1 MNKNAF
7 KVSNNVR
14 RFEMD
19 EAKSD
24 KSAQTANQGLYY
36 PPRDLVEN
44 SNVMAWMKQKGLKTE
59 SEMRQWC
66 SANYV
71 QFWDEMA
78 KTYADWFEPYK
89 QTLQWKAPFAK
100 WFIGGKINAAY
111 NAVDRHAKSWRRNK
125 LAYIFVGEPV
135 GDVRKITYYE
145 LAREVNRFANA
156 LKAQGIKKGDRVGI
170 YLPMIPELPVAML
183 ACAKIGAV
191 HVVVFSGF
199 SAVAVRDRLEDCQP
213 RLLVT
218 CDGSYRRGK
227 PIATKPQADEAIAGL
242 DCIEKVVVVKRN
254 GQETA
259 MKDGRDVWW
268 DDFVAGQAADCE
280 TLPMDSSD
288 PLFILYTA
296 GAAGKPRGIV
306 HTHGGMCVGPAFTT
320 SWVFDIKDTDVYW
333 STADIGWITGHSYIA
348 YGPLCLGATSIMY
361 EGSPDYPDFGRW
373 FKIIED
379 YGVSVIYTAPTA
391 IRMFMNE
398 GPSWPQ
404 RYDLSTVRLM
414 GSVGEAMNPDAFI
427 WWRRYV
433 GGGFAPIMDTWFQ
446 SETGSQVIAPLPIT
460 PLKPGSPSFPLP
472 GYNVQVVDDSGLP
485 VPAGMTGNIVI
496 TEPWPSMLREVYRDP
511 ARYSETYWSAF
522 PGRYH
527 SGDKARVDEDGY
539 IWALGRGDDVL
550 KVAGHRISNAEVEAS
565 AEKHPSVAAAAVI
578 GKPDRVK
585 GESIVVYAVLKPG
598 IKGDAALEKDIKNFV
613 RKTLG
618 PIAIP
623 SDVIFVSDIPRD
635 KAGKPV
641 RPLIKA
647 RALGE
652 GLGDTSAV
660 ANPVALDAITP
671 IAKK

>member
-1 MNKNAF
+1 MA
-7 KVSNNVR
+7 
-14 RFEMD
+14 D
-19 EAKSD
+19 EKTD
-24 KSAQTANQGLYY
+24 KPAQTLEQGLYY

-44 SNVMAWMKQKGLKTE
+44 SNVMTWMRKKGLKTE

-71 QFWDEMA
+71 SFWDEMA
-78 KTYADWFEPYK
+78 RTYADWFEPYK
-89 QTLQWKAPFAK
+89 QTLEWKAPFAK
-100 WFIGGKINAAY
+100 WFMGGKINIAY

-135 GDVRKITYYE
+135 GDVRKITYYQ
-145 LAREVNRFANA
+145 LSLEVNRFANA

-183 ACAKIGAV
+183 ACAKLGAI

-213 RLLVT
+213 KILIT

-242 DCIEKVVVVKRN
+242 KCIEKVVVVKRN
-254 GQETA
+254 GQETP
-259 MKDGRDVWW
+259 MTEGRDVWW
-268 DDFVAGQAADCE
+268 NDFILGQSGHCDA
-280 TLPMDSSD
+280 LPMDSAD

-306 HTHGGMCVGPAFTT
+306 HTHGGMSVGPAFTT

-398 GPSWPQ
+398 SPSWPQ
-404 RYDLSTVRLM
+404 KYDLSTVRLM
-414 GSVGEAMNPDAFI
+414 GSVGEAMNPDAFV
-427 WWRRYV
+427 WWRKYV

-446 SETGSQVIAPLPIT
+446 SETGSQVVAPLPIT

-472 GYNVQVVDDSGLP
+472 GYNVQVVDDNGVP
-485 VPAGMTGNIVI
+485 VKAGSTGSIII
-496 TEPWPSMLREVYRDP
+496 TEPWPSMLREVYKDP
-511 ARYSETYWSAF
+511 AKYNETYWSTF
-522 PGRYH
+522 PGKYL
-527 SGDKARVDEDGY
+527 SGDKARVDADGY

-565 AEKHPSVAAAAVI
+565 AEKHPSVAAAAVV
-578 GKPDRVK
+578 GKPDKVK
-585 GESIVVYAVLKPG
+585 GESIVVYAVLKP
-598 IKGDAALEKDIKNFV
+598 DAKADANLQKDIKNFV

-623 SDVIFVSDIPRD
+623 SDVIFVSDIPRN

-647 RALGE
+647 KALGE
-652 GLGDTSAV
+652 VLGDTSAV
-660 ANPVALDAITP
+660 VNPKALDAITP
-671 IAKK
+671 LAKK

>member
-24 KSAQTANQGLYY
+24 KSAQTANHGLYY

>member
-1 MNKNAF
+1 
-7 KVSNNVR
+7 
-14 RFEMD
+14 MD
-19 EAKSD
+19 DGKAEKAV
-24 KSAQTANQGLYY
+24 QTIKQGLYY

-44 SNVMAWMKQKGLKTE
+44 SNVMAWMKAKGLKSE
-59 SEMRQWC
+59 SELRQWC

-71 QFWDEMA
+71 SFWDEMA
-78 KTYADWFEPYK
+78 QTYADWFEPYK

-100 WFIGGKINAAY
+100 WFMGGKINVAY
-111 NAVDRHAKSWRRNK
+111 NAIDRHAKSWRRNK

-145 LAREVNRFANA
+145 LSNQVNRFANA
-156 LKAQGIKKGDRVGI
+156 LKDQGIKKGDRVGI
-170 YLPMIPELPVAML
+170 YLPMVPELPVAML
-183 ACAKIGAV
+183 ACAKLGAI

-213 RLLVT
+213 KILVT

-242 DCIEKVVVVKRN
+242 KCIEKVVVVKRN
-254 GQETA
+254 AQETP
-259 MKDGRDVWW
+259 MTEGRDVWW
-268 DDFVAGQAADCE
+268 NDFVAGKSSSCE
-280 TLPMDSSD
+280 TLPMDAAD

-296 GAAGKPRGIV
+296 GAGGKPRGIV
-306 HTHGGMCVGPAFTT
+306 HTHAGMSIGPAFTT
-320 SWVFDIKDTDVYW
+320 SWVFDIKETDVYW
-333 STADIGWITGHSYIA
+333 CTADIGWITGHSYIA

-398 GPSWPQ
+398 GPTWPSK
-404 RYDLSTVRLM
+404 YDLSTVRLM
-414 GSVGEAMNPDAFI
+414 GSVGEAMNPDAFV
-427 WWRRYV
+427 WWRQHV

-460 PLKPGSPSFPLP
+460 PLKPGSPSFALP
-472 GYNVQVVDDSGLP
+472 GYSVEVVDDNGAA
-485 VPAGMTGNIVI
+485 VPAGSTGNILI
-496 TEPWPSMLREVYRDP
+496 TAPWPSMLQEVYQDP
-511 ARYSETYWSAF
+511 SGYNETYWAAF
-522 PGRYH
+522 PGKYF

-539 IWALGRGDDVL
+539 VWALGRGDDVL

-565 AEKHPSVAAAAVI
+565 AEKHPSVAAAAVV
-578 GKPDRVK
+578 GKPDKVK
-585 GESIVVYAVLKPG
+585 GESIVVFAVLKPEA
-598 IKGDAALEKDIKNFV
+598 KKDAALEKDIKNFV

-623 SDVIFVSDIPRD
+623 SDVIFVSEIPRN

-647 RALGE
+647 KALGE
-652 GLGDTSAV
+652 ALGDTSAV
-660 ANPVALDAITP
+660 VNPKALEAIP
-671 IAKK
+671 LLLKK

>member
-1 MNKNAF
+1 MADGKSENA
-7 KVSNNVR
+7 V
-14 RFEMD
+14 
-19 EAKSD
+19 
-24 KSAQTANQGLYY
+24 QTEKQSLYY
-36 PPRDLVEN
+36 PPRELVDN
-44 SNVMAWMKQKGLKTE
+44 SNVMAWMRKKGLKSE
-59 SEMRQWC
+59 SELRAWC

-71 QFWDEMA
+71 TFWDEMA

-100 WFIGGKINAAY
+100 WFMGGKINVAY

-145 LAREVNRFANA
+145 LYQQVNKFANA

-183 ACAKIGAV
+183 ACAKLGAI

-199 SAVAVRDRLEDCQP
+199 SAVAVRDRLQDCQP
-213 RLLVT
+213 KILVT

-227 PIATKPQADEAIAGL
+227 PIATKPQADEAIDGL
-242 DCIEKVVVVKRN
+242 KCIEKVVVVKRN

-259 MKDGRDVWW
+259 MKEGRDVWW
-268 DDFVAGQAADCE
+268 NDFVAGQSGICE
-280 TLPMDSSD
+280 TLPMDSAD

-296 GAAGKPRGIV
+296 GAGGKPRGIV
-306 HTHGGMCVGPAFTT
+306 HTHSGMSIGPAFTT

-398 GPSWPQ
+398 GPSWPKK
-404 RYDLSTVRLM
+404 YDLSTVRLM
-414 GSVGEAMNPDAFI
+414 GSVGEAMNPDAFV
-427 WWRRYV
+427 WWRQHV

-460 PLKPGSPSFPLP
+460 PLKPGSPSFALP
-472 GYNVQVVDDSGLP
+472 GYNVEVVDDSGKAVL
-485 VPAGMTGNIVI
+485 ADGTGNIVL
-496 TEPWPSMLREVYRDP
+496 TQPWPSMLREVYQDP
-511 ARYSETYWSAF
+511 AAYNETYWTAF
-522 PGRYH
+522 PGKYF
-527 SGDKARVDEDGY
+527 SGDKARVDGDGY

-565 AEKHPSVAAAAVI
+565 AEKHPSVAVAAVV
-578 GKPDRVK
+578 GKPDKVK
-585 GESIVVYAVLKPG
+585 GESIVVFAILKPDA
-598 IKGDAALEKDIKNFV
+598 KKDAALEKDIKNFV

-623 SDVIFVSDIPRD
+623 SDVIFVTDIPRN

-647 RALGE
+647 KALGE
-652 GLGDTSAV
+652 ALGDTSAV
-660 ANPVALDAITP
+660 ANPKALDAIP
-671 IAKK
+671 LIAKK

>member
-1 MNKNAF
+1 M
-7 KVSNNVR
+7 V
-14 RFEMD
+14 D
-19 EAKSD
+19 EKSG
-24 KSAQTANQGLYY
+24 KSVQTAEQALYY

-44 SNVMAWMKQKGLKTE
+44 SNVMAWMKAKGLKSE

-66 SANYV
+66 SKNYI

-78 KTYADWFEPYK
+78 HTYADWFEPYK

-100 WFIGGKINAAY
+100 WFMGGKINVAY
-111 NAVDRHAKSWRRNK
+111 NAVDRHARSWRRNK

-135 GDVRKITYYE
+135 GDVRKITYFE
-145 LAREVNRFANA
+145 LSREVNRFANA
-156 LKAQGIKKGDRVGI
+156 LKAEGIKKGDRVGL

-183 ACAKIGAV
+183 ACAKLGAI

-199 SAVAVRDRLEDCQP
+199 SAVAMRDRLEDCQP
-213 RLLVT
+213 KILIT

-242 DCIEKVVVVKRN
+242 KCIEKVVVVKRN
-254 GQETA
+254 GQETPMTA
-259 MKDGRDVWW
+259 GRDVWW
-268 DDFVAGQAADCE
+268 NEFVAGKSGSCE
-280 TLPMDSSD
+280 TAPMDAAD

-306 HTHGGMCVGPAFTT
+306 HTHGGTSVGPAFTM

-333 STADIGWITGHSYIA
+333 CTADIGWITGHSYIA

-404 RYDLSTVRLM
+404 KYDLSTVRLM
-414 GSVGEAMNPDAFI
+414 GSVGEAMNPDAFV

-460 PLKPGSPSFPLP
+460 PLKPGSPSFALP
-472 GYNVQVVDDSGLP
+472 GYNVEVVDDNGAAVS
-485 VPAGMTGNIVI
+485 AGSTGNILI
-496 TEPWPSMLREVYRDP
+496 TEPWPSMLREVYKNP
-511 ARYSETYWSAF
+511 AGYNETYWAAF
-522 PGRYH
+522 PGKYH
-527 SGDKARVDEDGY
+527 SGDKARVDGDGY

-565 AEKHPSVAAAAVI
+565 AEKHPSVAAAAVV
-578 GKPDRVK
+578 GKPDKVK
-585 GESIVVYAVLKPG
+585 GESIVVFAVLKPEA
-598 IKGDAALEKDIKNFV
+598 KPNAALEKDIKNFV

-623 SDVIFVSDIPRD
+623 SDVVFVADIPRN

-647 RALGE
+647 KAMGE
-652 GLGDTSAV
+652 TLGDTSAV
-660 ANPVALDAITP
+660 VNPKALDAIP
-671 IAKK
+671 LVVKK

>member
-1 MNKNAF
+1 MAD
-7 KVSNNVR
+7 S
-14 RFEMD
+14 
-19 EAKSD
+19 KSD
-24 KSAQTANQGLYY
+24 KIAQAANQALYY

-44 SNVMAWMKQKGLKTE
+44 SNVMAWMKKKGLKTE

-78 KTYADWFEPYK
+78 RTYADWFEPYR

-100 WFIGGKINAAY
+100 WFMGGKINVAC

-135 GDVRKITYYE
+135 GDVRQITYYE

-156 LKAQGIKKGDRVGI
+156 LKAQGIRKGDRVAI
-170 YLPMIPELPVAML
+170 YLPMIPELPIAML

-213 RLLVT
+213 KVLVT

-259 MKDGRDVWW
+259 MKEGRDVWW
-268 DDFVAGQAADCE
+268 NDYVAGQSGSCE
-280 TLPMDSSD
+280 TMPMDSAD

-306 HTHGGMCVGPAFTT
+306 HNHGGMSVGPAFTT

-404 RYDLSTVRLM
+404 KYDLSTVRLM
-414 GSVGEAMNPDAFI
+414 GSVGEAMNPDAFV
-427 WWRRYV
+427 WWRKYV

-446 SETGSQVIAPLPIT
+446 SETGSQVVAPLPIT

-472 GYNVQVVDDSGLP
+472 GYNVQVVDDAGLP
-485 VPAGMTGNIVI
+485 VLPGMTGNIII
-496 TEPWPSMLREVYRDP
+496 TEPWPSMLREVYQDP
-511 ARYSETYWSAF
+511 TRYNETYWSSF
-522 PGRYH
+522 PGKYL

-565 AEKHPSVAAAAVI
+565 AEKHPSVAAAAVV
-578 GKPDRVK
+578 GKPDKVK
-585 GESIVVYAVLKPG
+585 GESIVVYAVLKPDA
-598 IKGDAALEKDIKNFV
+598 KGDFALEKDIKNFV

-623 SDVIFVSDIPRD
+623 SDVIFVTDIPRN

-652 GLGDTSAV
+652 PLGDTSAV
-660 ANPVALDAITP
+660 ANPQALEAITP
-671 IAKK
+671 LAKK

>member
-1 MNKNAF
+1 MT
-7 KVSNNVR
+7 VDESNNPSKTP
-14 RFEMD
+14 EH
-19 EAKSD
+19 
-24 KSAQTANQGLYY
+24 GLYY

-44 SNVMAWMKQKGLKTE
+44 SNVLAWMKMKGLKTE
-59 SEMRQWC
+59 KEMRLWC
-66 SANYV
+66 SDNYV
-71 QFWDEMA
+71 EFWDEMA
-78 KTYADWFEPYK
+78 RTYADWFEPYR
-89 QTLQWKAPFAK
+89 QTLQWKAPDAS
-100 WFIGGKINAAY
+100 WFVGGKINVAY
-111 NAVDRHAKSWRRNK
+111 NAVDRHTHTWRRNK

-145 LAREVNRFANA
+145 LYREVNRFANA
-156 LKAQGIKKGDRVGI
+156 LKSAGVRKGDRVGM
-170 YLPMIPELPVAML
+170 YLPMIPELPIAML
-183 ACAKIGAV
+183 ACAKIGAI

-199 SAVAVRDRLEDCQP
+199 SAGAVRDRLEDSEP
-213 RLLVT
+213 KVLVT

-227 PIATKPQADEAIAGL
+227 PIATKPQADEAIEGL
-242 DCIEKVVVVKRN
+242 ECIQKVVVVKRN
-254 GQETA
+254 GQETP
-259 MKDGRDVWW
+259 MRDGRDVWW
-268 DDFVAGQAADCE
+268 NDFVRGQSGSCE
-280 TLPMDSSD
+280 TAAMDASD

-306 HTHGGMCVGPAFTT
+306 HSHGGICVGPAFTT

-348 YGPLCLGATSIMY
+348 YGPLCLGATSVMY

-398 GPSWPQ
+398 GPEWPQ
-404 RYDLSTVRLM
+404 KYDLSTVRLM
-414 GSVGEAMNPDAFI
+414 GSVGEAMNPDAFV

-433 GGGFAPIMDTWFQ
+433 GGGSAPIMDTWFQ
-446 SETGSQVIAPLPIT
+446 SETGAQVIAPLPIT
-460 PLKPGSPSFPLP
+460 PLKPGSPSFALP
-472 GYNVQVVDDSGLP
+472 GYNVQVVDDNGQ
-485 VPAGMTGNIVI
+485 PAAPDQVGNIVM
-496 TEPWPSMLREVYRDP
+496 TAPWPSILKEVYKDREKY
-511 ARYSETYWSAF
+511 AETYWSAF
-522 PGRYH
+522 PGKYF
-527 SGDKARVDEDGY
+527 SGDKARVDRDGY

-578 GKPDRVK
+578 GKPDKVK
-585 GESIVVYAVLKPG
+585 GENIVVYAVLKPG
-598 IKGDAALEKDIKNFV
+598 AKADVSLQKDIKSFV

-623 SDVIFVSDIPRD
+623 SDVIFVSDIPRN

-647 RALGE
+647 KALGQD
-652 GLGDTSAV
+652 LGDTSSV
-660 ANPVALDAITP
+660 TNPKALEEIHP
-671 IAKK
+671 LQ

>member
-1 MNKNAF
+1 LNKNAF

>member
-1 MNKNAF
+1 M
-7 KVSNNVR
+7 SQ
-14 RFEMD
+14 D
-19 EAKSD
+19 KSD
-24 KSAQTANQGLYY
+24 KSVSTQNSVLYH
-36 PPRDLVEN
+36 PPKDLAEN
-44 SNVMAWMKQKGLKTE
+44 SNVMQWMKKKGFETE
-59 SEMRQWC
+59 AEMRAWTAQ
-66 SANYV
+66 NYV
-71 QFWDEMA
+71 AFWDEMA
-78 KTYADWFEPYK
+78 RTYADWFEPYT
-89 QTLQWKAPFAK
+89 QALQWKAPFAK
-100 WFIGGKINAAY
+100 WFMGGKINAAY
-111 NAVDRHAKSWRRNK
+111 NAVDRHAQSWRRNK

-135 GDVRKITYYE
+135 GDVRKITYFE
-145 LAREVNRFANA
+145 LEREVNRFANA
-156 LKAQGIKKGDRVGI
+156 LKSMGIKKGDRVGI
-170 YLPMIPELPVAML
+170 YLPMIPELPISML
-183 ACAKIGAV
+183 ACAKIGAI

-199 SAVAVRDRLEDCQP
+199 SAGAVRDRLEDSEP

-227 PIATKPQADEAIAGL
+227 PIATKPQADEAIDGL
-242 DCIEKVVVVKRN
+242 ACIEKVVVVKRN

-259 MKDGRDVWW
+259 MKEGRDVWW
-268 DDFVAGQAADCE
+268 DDFVSGQSGKCE
-280 TLPMDSSD
+280 ALQMDSAD

-306 HTHGGMCVGPAFTT
+306 HTHAGISVGPAYTT

-373 FKIIED
+373 FQIIEE

-404 RYDLSTVRLM
+404 KYDLSTVRLM
-414 GSVGEAMNPDAFI
+414 GSVGEAMNPEAFI
-427 WWRRYV
+427 WWRGYV

-472 GYNVQVVDDSGLP
+472 GYNVQVVDDNG
-485 VPAGMTGNIVI
+485 VAVQAGGTGNIVM
-496 TEPWPSMLREVYRDP
+496 TEPWPSMLREVYKDP
-511 ARYSETYWSAF
+511 ARYNETYWSAF
-522 PGRYH
+522 PGRYF
-527 SGDKARVDEDGY
+527 SGDKARVDGDGY

-565 AEKHPSVAAAAVI
+565 AEKHPAVASAAVV
-578 GKPDRVK
+578 GKPDKVK
-585 GESIVVYAVLKPG
+585 GESIVVFAVLKPG
-598 IKGDAALEKDIKNFV
+598 VAGDAALQKDIKNFV

-623 SDVIFVSDIPRD
+623 SDVIFVSEIPVD
-635 KAGKPV
+635 KAGKPL
-641 RPLIKA
+641 RPMIKA
-647 RALGE
+647 KALGDP
-652 GLGDTSAV
+652 LGDTSAL
-660 ANPVALDAITP
+660 ANPRALEGIP
-671 IAKK
+671 LIA

>member
-1 MNKNAF
+1 LNKNAF

-24 KSAQTANQGLYY
+24 KSAQTANHGLYY
-36 PPRDLVEN
+36 PPRDLVDN

-242 DCIEKVVVVKRN
+242 DYIEKVVVVKRN

-660 ANPVALDAITP
+660 ANPGALDAITP

>member
-1 MNKNAF
+1 M
-7 KVSNNVR
+7 
-14 RFEMD
+14 
-19 EAKSD
+19 
-24 KSAQTANQGLYY
+24 YY
-36 PPRDLVEN
+36 PPRDLVES
-44 SNVMAWMKQKGLKTE
+44 SNVMQWMNKKGFKTE
-59 SEMRQWC
+59 KEMRAWTSQH
-66 SANYV
+66 YV
-71 QFWDEMA
+71 EFWDEMA
-78 KTYADWFEPYK
+78 RTYADWFEPYRSVV
-89 QTLQWKAPFAK
+89 QWNAPNAS
-100 WFIGGKINAAY
+100 WFVGGKINVAH
-111 NAVDRHAKSWRRNK
+111 NAVDRHALSWRRNK

-135 GDVRKITYYE
+135 DDVRKITYYE
-145 LAREVNRFANA
+145 LYREVCRFANA
-156 LKAQGIKKGDRVGI
+156 LKSMGIKKGDRVGI

-199 SAVAVRDRLEDCQP
+199 SAGAVRDRLEDSEP
-213 RLLVT
+213 KVLVT

-227 PIATKPQADEAIAGL
+227 PIATKPQADEAIEGL
-242 DCIEKVVVVKRN
+242 KSIQKVVVVKRN
-254 GQETA
+254 GQETP
-259 MKDGRDVWW
+259 MKEGRDVWW
-268 DDFVAGQAADCE
+268 DDFVRGQSASCE
-280 TLPMDSSD
+280 TVAMDASD

-306 HTHGGMCVGPAFTT
+306 HTHGGISVGPAFTT

-398 GPSWPQ
+398 GPEWPQ
-404 RYDLSTVRLM
+404 KYDLGTVRLM
-414 GSVGEAMNPDAFI
+414 GSVGEAMNPDAFV

-460 PLKPGSPSFPLP
+460 PLKPGSPSFALP
-472 GYNVQVVDDSGLP
+472 GYNVEVVDDSGKP
-485 VPAGMTGNIVI
+485 VSPEQVGNII
-496 TEPWPSMLREVYRDP
+496 LTEPWPSMLKEIYKDP
-511 ARYSETYWSAF
+511 SKYKETYWSAF
-522 PGRYH
+522 PGKYL
-527 SGDKARVDEDGY
+527 SGDKARIDRDGY

-565 AEKHPSVAAAAVI
+565 AEKHPAVAAAAVI
-578 GKPDRVK
+578 GKPDKVK
-585 GESIVVYAVLKPG
+585 GENIVVFAVLRPG
-598 IKGDAALEKDIKNFV
+598 INADANLQKDLKTFI

-623 SDVIFVSDIPRD
+623 SDVIFVEDIPKN

-641 RPLIKA
+641 RQLIKA
-647 RALGE
+647 KALGQA
-652 GLGDTSAV
+652 LGDTSSV
-660 ANPVALDAITP
+660 VNLKALDGIP
-671 IAKK
+671 LISK

>member
-1 MNKNAF
+1 MT
-7 KVSNNVR
+7 
-14 RFEMD
+14 
-19 EAKSD
+19 AKESD
-24 KSAQTANQGLYY
+24 KLDTAEDQRMYY
-36 PPRDLVEN
+36 PPRDLVER
-44 SNVMAWMKQKGLKTE
+44 SNVMQWMKKKGFKTE
-59 SEMRQWC
+59 KEMRAWT
-66 SANYV
+66 SRHYV
-71 QFWDEMA
+71 EFWDEMA
-78 KTYADWFEPYK
+78 RTYADWFEPYRSVV
-89 QTLQWKAPFAK
+89 QWNAPNAS
-100 WFIGGKINAAY
+100 WFVGGKINVAH
-111 NAVDRHAKSWRRNK
+111 NAVDRHAHSWRRNK

-145 LAREVNRFANA
+145 LYREVCRFANA
-156 LKAQGIKKGDRVGI
+156 LKSMGIKKGDRVGI

-199 SAVAVRDRLEDCQP
+199 SAGAVRDRLEDSEP
-213 RLLVT
+213 KVLVT

-227 PIATKPQADEAIAGL
+227 PIATKPQADEAIEGL
-242 DCIEKVVVVKRN
+242 KSIQKVVVVKRN
-254 GQETA
+254 GQETP
-259 MKDGRDVWW
+259 MREGRDVWW
-268 DDFVAGQAADCE
+268 DDFVGGQPASCE
-280 TLPMDSSD
+280 TVAMDASD

-306 HTHGGMCVGPAFTT
+306 HTHGGISVGPAFTT

-398 GPSWPQ
+398 GPEWPQ
-404 RYDLSTVRLM
+404 KYDLGTVRLM
-414 GSVGEAMNPDAFI
+414 GSVGEAMNPDAFV

-460 PLKPGSPSFPLP
+460 PLKPGSPSFALP
-472 GYNVQVVDDSGLP
+472 GYNVEVVDDSGKPVLP
-485 VPAGMTGNIVI
+485 EQVGNII
-496 TEPWPSMLREVYRDP
+496 LTAPWPSMLKEIYKDP
-511 ARYSETYWSAF
+511 SKYKEIYWSTF
-522 PGRYH
+522 PGKYL
-527 SGDKARVDEDGY
+527 SGDKAKVDKDGY

-565 AEKHPSVAAAAVI
+565 AEKHPAVAAAAVI
-578 GKPDRVK
+578 GKPDKVK
-585 GESIVVYAVLKPG
+585 GENIVVFAVLKPG
-598 IKGDAALEKDIKNFV
+598 INADANLQKDLKTFI

-623 SDVIFVSDIPRD
+623 SDVVFVDEIPKNR
-635 KAGKPV
+635 AGKPA
-641 RPLIKA
+641 RQLIKA
-647 RALGE
+647 KALGQA
-652 GLGDTSAV
+652 LGDTSSV
-660 ANPVALDAITP
+660 VNPKALDGIP
-671 IAKK
+671 LIAK

>member
-1 MNKNAF
+1 
-7 KVSNNVR
+7 V
-14 RFEMD
+14 
-19 EAKSD
+19 
-24 KSAQTANQGLYY
+24 
-36 PPRDLVEN
+36 
-44 SNVMAWMKQKGLKTE
+44 
-59 SEMRQWC
+59 
-66 SANYV
+66 
-71 QFWDEMA
+71 
-78 KTYADWFEPYK
+78 
-89 QTLQWKAPFAK
+89 
-100 WFIGGKINAAY
+100 AY
-111 NAVDRHAKSWRRNK
+111 NAVDRHAQSWRRNK

-135 GDVRKITYYE
+135 GDVRKITYFE
-145 LAREVNRFANA
+145 LNREVNRFANA
-156 LKAQGIKKGDRVGI
+156 LKSAGIKKGDRVGM
-170 YLPMIPELPVAML
+170 YLPMIPELPIAML
-183 ACAKIGAV
+183 ACAKIGAI

-199 SAVAVRDRLEDCQP
+199 SAGAVRDRLEDSEP
-213 RLLVT
+213 KVLVT

-227 PIATKPQADEAIAGL
+227 PLATKPQADEAIEGL
-242 DCIEKVVVVKRN
+242 KCIQKVVVVKRN
-254 GQETA
+254 CQETS
-259 MKDGRDVWW
+259 MKEGRDVWW
-268 DDFVAGQAADCE
+268 NDFVSGQSGSCE
-280 TLPMDSSD
+280 TLPMESLD

-306 HTHGGMCVGPAFTT
+306 HTHGGMSVGPAFTT

-398 GPSWPQ
+398 GPAWPQ
-404 RYDLSTVRLM
+404 KYDLSSVRLM
-414 GSVGEAMNPDAFI
+414 GSVGEAMNPDAFV
-427 WWRRYV
+427 WWRQYV

-472 GYNVQVVDDSGLP
+472 GYNVEIVDDNGKA
-485 VPAGMTGNIVI
+485 VTADQVGNII
-496 TEPWPSMLREVYRDP
+496 MTEPWPSMLREIYHDP
-511 ARYSETYWSAF
+511 AQYTETYWSTF
-522 PGRYH
+522 PGKYF
-527 SGDKARVDEDGY
+527 SGDKARVDQDGY

-565 AEKHPSVAAAAVI
+565 AEKHPTVVAAAVI
-578 GKPDRVK
+578 GKPDKVK
-585 GESIVVYAVLKPG
+585 GESIVVFAVLKPDT
-598 IKGDAALEKDIKNFV
+598 KGDANLQKDIKNFI

-623 SDVIFVSDIPRD
+623 SDVIFVEDIPKN

-647 RALGE
+647 KALGQP
-652 GLGDTSAV
+652 LGDVSSIV
-660 ANPVALDAITP
+660 NPKALDQIP
-671 IAKK
+671 LVPK

>member
-1 MNKNAF
+1 
-7 KVSNNVR
+7 
-14 RFEMD
+14 MD

>member
-1 MNKNAF
+1 MA
-7 KVSNNVR
+7 
-14 RFEMD
+14 E
-19 EAKSD
+19 EKSD
-24 KSAQTANQGLYY
+24 KSIQAPEQGLYY
-36 PPRDLVEN
+36 PPKDLVEN
-44 SNVMAWMKQKGLKTE
+44 SNVTQWMKKKGIKTE
-59 SEMRQWC
+59 AEMRAWTGK
-66 SANYV
+66 NYV

-78 KTYADWFEPYK
+78 TTYADWFEPYK
-89 QTLQWKAPFAK
+89 QVLQWKAPNAL
-100 WFIGGKINAAY
+100 WFIGGKTNVAY

-125 LAYIFVGEPV
+125 VAYIFVGEPV
-135 GDVRKITYYE
+135 GDVRKITYFE
-145 LAREVNRFANA
+145 LYREVNRFANA
-156 LKAQGIKKGDRVGI
+156 LKAQGVKKGDRVGI

-183 ACAKIGAV
+183 ACAKLGAI

-199 SAVAVRDRLEDCQP
+199 SAVAVRDRLENCEP
-213 RLLVT
+213 KVLIT

-227 PIATKPQADEAIAGL
+227 PIATKPQADEAIEGL
-242 DCIEKVVVVKRN
+242 KSIQKVVVVKRN

-259 MKDGRDVWW
+259 MKKGRDVWW
-268 DDFVAGQAADCE
+268 DDFMAGQPGTCE

-296 GAAGKPRGIV
+296 GTAGKPRGVV
-306 HTHGGMCVGPAFTT
+306 HTHGGMSVGPAFTT
-320 SWVFDIKDTDVYW
+320 SFVFDIKDTDVYW

-373 FKIIED
+373 FQIIEE

-398 GPSWPQ
+398 GPQWPQ
-404 RYDLSTVRLM
+404 KYDLSTVRLM
-414 GSVGEAMNPDAFI
+414 GSVGEAMNPDAFV

-472 GYNVQVVDDSGLP
+472 GYNAEVVDNNGKP
-485 VPAGMTGNIVI
+485 VQPDQVGNII
-496 TEPWPSMLREVYRDP
+496 LTEPWPSMLREIYKDP
-511 ARYSETYWSAF
+511 AKYNETYWSTF
-522 PGRYH
+522 PGKYL
-527 SGDKARVDEDGY
+527 SGDKARVDADGY
-539 IWALGRGDDVL
+539 IWALGRADDVL

-578 GKPDRVK
+578 GKPDKVK
-585 GESIVVYAVLKPG
+585 GENIVVFAVLKPG
-598 IKGDAALEKDIKNFV
+598 VNGDANLQKDIKNFI

-623 SDVIFVSDIPRD
+623 SDVIFVADIPKN

-641 RPLIKA
+641 RTLIKA
-647 RALGE
+647 KALGQA
-652 GLGDTSAV
+652 LGDTSTV
-660 ANPVALDAITP
+660 ANPKALSEIP
-671 IAKK
+671 LIIK

>member
-1 MNKNAF
+1 MA
-7 KVSNNVR
+7 
-14 RFEMD
+14 D
-19 EAKSD
+19 EKSD
-24 KSAQTANQGLYY
+24 KSVQTAEQGLYY

-44 SNVMAWMKQKGLKTE
+44 SNVMAWMKEKGLKSETE
-59 SEMRQWC
+59 LRQWC

-71 QFWDEMA
+71 EFWDEMA
-78 KTYADWFEPYK
+78 RTYADWFEPYK

-100 WFIGGKINAAY
+100 WFMGGKINVAY

-145 LAREVNRFANA
+145 LAQQVNRFANA

-170 YLPMIPELPVAML
+170 YLPMVPELPVAML
-183 ACAKIGAV
+183 ACAKLGAI

-199 SAVAVRDRLEDCQP
+199 SAVAVHDRLEDCQP
-213 RLLVT
+213 KILVT

-227 PIATKPQADEAIAGL
+227 PIATKPQADEAINGL
-242 DCIEKVVVVKRN
+242 KCIEKVVVVKRN
-254 GQETA
+254 GQETP
-259 MKDGRDVWW
+259 MTEGRDVWW
-268 DDFVAGQAADCE
+268 NDFVAGQSGCCE
-280 TLPMDSSD
+280 TLPMDAAD

-306 HTHGGMCVGPAFTT
+306 HTHAGMSVGPAFTT

-404 RYDLSTVRLM
+404 KYDLSTVRLM
-414 GSVGEAMNPDAFI
+414 GSVGEAMNPDAFV
-427 WWRRYV
+427 WWRQNV

-460 PLKPGSPSFPLP
+460 PLKPGSPSFALP
-472 GYNVQVVDDSGLP
+472 GYNVEVVDDNGAA
-485 VPAGMTGNIVI
+485 VPAGSTGNILI
-496 TEPWPSMLREVYRDP
+496 TAPWPSMLREVYQNP
-511 ARYSETYWSAF
+511 SAYNETYWTAF
-522 PGRYH
+522 PGKYL
-527 SGDKARVDEDGY
+527 SGDKARVDADGY

-565 AEKHPSVAAAAVI
+565 AEMHPSVAAAAVV
-578 GKPDRVK
+578 GKPDKVK
-585 GESIVVYAVLKPG
+585 GESIVVFAVLKPEA
-598 IKGDAALEKDIKNFV
+598 KEDAALVKDIKNFV

-623 SDVIFVSDIPRD
+623 SDVVFVKDIPRN

-641 RPLIKA
+641 RSLIKA
-647 RALGE
+647 KSQGE
-652 GLGDTSAV
+652 TLGDTSAV
-660 ANPVALDAITP
+660 VNPKALDAIP
-671 IAKK
+671 LISKK

>member
-1 MNKNAF
+1 MA
-7 KVSNNVR
+7 
-14 RFEMD
+14 D
-19 EAKSD
+19 EKTD
-24 KSAQTANQGLYY
+24 KPAQTLDLGPYF
-36 PPRDLVEN
+36 PSRDLVEN
-44 SNVMAWMKQKGLKTE
+44 SNVMTWMKKKGLKTE

-71 QFWDEMA
+71 SFWDEMA

-89 QTLQWKAPFAK
+89 QTLEWKAPFAK
-100 WFIGGKINAAY
+100 WFMGGKINIAY

-135 GDVRKITYYE
+135 GDVRKITYYQ
-145 LAREVNRFANA
+145 LSLEVNRFANA

-183 ACAKIGAV
+183 ACAKLGAI

-213 RLLVT
+213 KVLIT

-242 DCIEKVVVVKRN
+242 KCIEKVVVVKRN
-254 GQETA
+254 GQETP
-259 MKDGRDVWW
+259 MTEGRDVWW
-268 DDFVAGQAADCE
+268 NDFVLGQSGQCE
-280 TLPMDSSD
+280 ALPMDSAD

-306 HTHGGMCVGPAFTT
+306 HTHGGMSVGPAFTT

-404 RYDLSTVRLM
+404 KYDLSTVRLM
-414 GSVGEAMNPDAFI
+414 GSVGEAMNPDAFV
-427 WWRRYV
+427 WWRKYV
-433 GGGFAPIMDTWFQ
+433 GGGYAPIMDTWFQ
-446 SETGSQVIAPLPIT
+446 SETGSQVVAPLPIT

-472 GYNVQVVDDSGLP
+472 GYNVQVVDDNGAP
-485 VPAGMTGNIVI
+485 VKAGSTGNIII
-496 TEPWPSMLREVYRDP
+496 TEPWPSMLREVYKDP
-511 ARYSETYWSAF
+511 AKYNETYWSTF
-522 PGRYH
+522 PGKYL
-527 SGDKARVDEDGY
+527 SGDKARVDADGY

-565 AEKHPSVAAAAVI
+565 AEKHPSVAAAAVV
-578 GKPDRVK
+578 GKPDKVK
-585 GESIVVYAVLKPG
+585 GESIVVYAVLKPDA
-598 IKGDAALEKDIKNFV
+598 KGDANLQKDIKNFV

-623 SDVIFVSDIPRD
+623 SDVIFVSDIPRN

-647 RALGE
+647 KALGE
-652 GLGDTSAV
+652 ALGDISAV
-660 ANPVALDAITP
+660 VNPKALDAITP